1 MKRLILIDAN
11 ALIHRSFHALPPL
24 ATKKGE
30 LVNAVYGFTA
40 IILKVIKELKPD
52 YIATAFD
59 LPKPTFRH
67 LEFEDYKATRPK
79 TPEELTSQ
87 FPLVKKIVK
96 AFNIPIFEKEGYEAD
111 DIIGTIAEKVSKE
124 KENLEVIIVTGD
136 LDTLQLVN
144 KKIKVYTLKK
154 GITDTVIYDE
164 QAVKQ
169 RYGFGP
175 KQLVDYKGLKGDPS
189 DNIPGVAGIGDKT
202 ATKLVKEFGS
212 VENLYKSIEE
222 GKTSLPEKLKEKLL
236 QGKEIALF
244 SKKLATIQ
252 KDVPLGFDLEKCR
265 LEDYD
270 KEKVIKLLKELEF
283 RSLINR
289 LPQSEQERKEL
300 ENKTE
305 VSPLELSKQREKE
318 IEEAYQNKI
327 LSEKLVQLE
336 KELIPVLEEMEK
348 TGIKIDVDFLKK
360 LSRRITSK
368 LKRLEKKIYDLAGV
382 EFNINSSQQLSEVLF
397 EKLGISVAGLRKT
410 PKGVVSTAASELQKL
425 KGKHKIIN
433 LILDYRELIKLKT
446 TYIDALPK
454 LVNHQNRIHTT
465 YNQLGTTTGRISSS
479 NPNLQNIPIKGEWG
493 KEIRKAFIA
502 EEGYSLISADYSQIE
517 LRIVACIANDEKMIE
532 AFKNNQDIHKITAAE
547 IYNIPLIKVTPE
559 MRRQAKTL
567 NFGII
572 YGMSIV
578 GFAEASGVPRTKAK
592 EFIEEYLRDFSGVA
606 EYITRIKEKAKKDG
620 YVETLLGRKRFLPEI
635 KSSNYPIR
643 QAAERM
649 AINMPIQGTAADIM
663 KVAMVTLWKRLKKET
678 DNKARILL
686 QVHDELV
693 LEVRDDLI
701 NEVSKITKEE
711 MENVLEQP
719 IFNEVRS
726 IFKIPLEVEIKAGSN
741 WGELI
746 EIKS

>member
-87 FPLVKKIVK
+87 FPLVKKVVK

-136 LDTLQLVN
+136 LDTLQLIN

-202 ATKLVKEFGS
+202 ATKLIKEFGS
-212 VENLYKSIEE
+212 IENLYKSIEE

-236 QGKEIALF
+236 QEKEIALF

-252 KDVPLGFDLEKCR
+252 KDVPLNFDLEKCR

-305 VSPLELSKQREKE
+305 VSPLDLSKQREKE

-336 KELIPVLEEMEK
+336 KELIPVLEEMEQ

-368 LKRLEKKIYDLAGV
+368 LRRLEKKIHDLAGV

-479 NPNLQNIPIKGEWG
+479 SPNLQNIPIKGEWG
-493 KEIRKAFIA
+493 KEIRKAFIT
-502 EEGYSLISADYSQIE
+502 EKGYSLISADYSQIE

-578 GFAEASGVPRTKAK
+578 GFAEASGAPRTKAK

-620 YVETLLGRKRFLPEI
+620 YVETLLGRRRFLPEI
-635 KSSNYPIR
+635 KSSNYSIR

-663 KVAMVTLWKRLKKET
+663 KVAMVTLWKRLKKEAE
-678 DNKARILL
+678 NKARILL

-741 WGELI
+741 WGELQ
-746 EIKS
+746 EIKN

>member
-305 VSPLELSKQREKE
+305 ASPLELSKQREKE

-701 NEVSKITKEE
+701 DEVSKITKEE

>member
-202 ATKLVKEFGS
+202 ATKLIREFGS

-305 VSPLELSKQREKE
+305 ASPLELSKQREKE

-701 NEVSKITKEE
+701 DEVSKITKEE